1 MSFYEC
7 DYVFFFNDTATT
19 EIYTDCHTRSLHDA
33 LPISILMAF
42 SEELF
47 WAGVQ
52 TVAKGQ
58 WEAARATGLSF
69 GQTLFYIILPQA
81 LRITVPPLTSRVIAT
96 IKNTALASTVAVPE
110 LLGRASIAVSEKIG
124 RAHV

>member
-1 MSFYEC
+1 M
-7 DYVFFFNDTATT
+7 
-19 EIYTDCHTRSLHDA
+19 RA
-33 LPISILMAF
+33 LPALVVIIVVYFGLPFAGVRLGGFACAWLVLAAILMAF

-58 WEAARATGLSF
+58 WEAARATGISF

-81 LRITVPPLTSRVIAT
+81 LRITVPPLTSRVLPPLN
-96 IKNTALASTVAVPE
+96 NTTPSDRQEWTE
-110 LLGRASIAVSEKIG
+110 
-124 RAHV
+124 